1 MKGNAEI
8 ALMPAAA
15 AAAPTSH
22 LLHPHARALE
32 HAASTR
38 SMPRRL
44 SLRDHPCSSQ
54 RPLALDIPPTFLT
67 PYYDIVTR

>member
-1 MKGNAEI
+1 MKGNADI
-8 ALMPAAA
+8 ARMPAAAAA

-38 SMPRRL
+38 SVPRRL

-54 RPLALDIPPTFLT
+54 RTLALDIPPFPSPITTLS
-67 PYYDIVTR
+67 